1 MAIPKG
7 LVSREMLTQMSGIKS
22 SRTSLT
28 PTNSSGTF
36 VPSGNNRVI
45 FQIPS
50 YENSFIN
57 TKRSYIHFKLQAT
70 GANAADAI
78 LTPGA
83 PVFRRLLLKNSRGQV
98 LSDIDN
104 DVLCRLMSHKQPA
117 AELKGKSSVSYDTRA
132 DGGGLDYQE
141 DFSSG
146 KTVVHDL

>member
-1 MAIPKG
+1 MAIPQG

-22 SRTSLT
+22 TRTSLT

-78 LTPGA
+78 
-83 PVFRRLLLKNSRGQV
+83 
-98 LSDIDN
+98 
-104 DVLCRLMSHKQPA
+104 
-117 AELKGKSSVSYDTRA
+117 
-132 DGGGLDYQE
+132 
-141 DFSSG
+141 
-146 KTVVHDL
+146 

>member
-7 LVSREMLTQMSGIKS
+7 LVSREMLTQMNGIKS
-22 SRTSLT
+22 SRTSLM
-28 PTNSSGTF
+28 PTNSSGQF

-57 TKRSYIHFKLQAT
+57 TKRSFIHFKMETT
-70 GANAADAI
+70 GMNAADAI

-98 LSDIDN
+98 ISDIDN
-104 DVLCRLMSHKQPA
+104 YDVLCRLMNNMKPV
-117 AELKGKSSVSYDTRA
+117 AEVRG
-132 DGGGLDYQE
+132 
-141 DFSSG
+141 
-146 KTVVHDL
+146 